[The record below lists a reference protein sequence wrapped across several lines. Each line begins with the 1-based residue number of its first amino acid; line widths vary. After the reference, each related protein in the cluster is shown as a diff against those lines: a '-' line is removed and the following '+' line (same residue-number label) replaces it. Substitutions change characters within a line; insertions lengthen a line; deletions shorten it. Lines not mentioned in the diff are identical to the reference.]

1 MNNITCFNDLS
12 IQPLCSTEAE
22 AEQRVEDFVS
32 LLRKVRDHTGITKV
46 RHSGSMT
53 NLCLKK
59 GMTMQDYCN
68 THIPNPTAILLMSMF
83 ISPCVDENDK
93 DSSQRFV
100 DTQTEIWF
108 DNKTN
113 KQLAKC
119 FNAAYCQNTFC
130 VGFESN
136 DVWSNDFF
144 NIIVSSNGKIKD
156 TKWAC
161 ISSLSFYS
169 DIQRQSTFDK
179 WLQGI
184 RPITLVDSKYAL
196 AEKQINLRDDHGK
209 DVLTAHAKRLCNHP
223 NVDGILTSL
232 PFNPHNKNYIANITD
247 DGLVDVVL
255 YWEDKG
261 YSMRIKTTG
270 RNAAETKEIAYLL
283 KEKYG
288 HK

>member
-1 MNNITCFNDLS
+1 MSNIVCFNELS
-12 IQPLCSTEAE
+12 IHPLCSTEAE
-22 AEQRVEDFVS
+22 AGQRIKDFVS
-32 LLRKVRDHTGITKV
+32 LLKEARNHTNITKV
-46 RHSGSMT
+46 RAFDDMSNIPLKDGMSMR
-53 NLCLKK
+53 
-59 GMTMQDYCN
+59 DYCCN
-68 THIPNPTAILLMSMF
+68 NSKTPQAQILFNM
-83 ISPCVDENDK
+83 IIHPQVDMDDDLSLQK
-93 DSSQRFV
+93 YI
-100 DTQTEIWF
+100 DTNTEIYL
-108 DNKTN
+108 DEDN
-113 KQLAKC
+113 KQLTEG

-144 NIIVSSNGKIKD
+144 NIIVSSNGKTKNI
-156 TKWAC
+156 KWAC
-161 ISSLSFYS
+161 ISSLSFYNDEDRKS
-169 DIQRQSTFDK
+169 DFDK

-232 PFNPHNKNYIANITD
+232 SFNPHNKNYIANITN

-270 RNAAETKEIAYLL
+270 RNAAETKEIARLL